1 MTQILVVDDELSLA
15 QTVSYTLRREGYDV
29 ITAEDGPTALA
40 AAKEHE
46 PDLVVLDL
54 MLPGIDGLEV
64 CRRLRRSSTVPVL
77 MLTAR
82 GEEIDRVIGLEVG
95 ADDYLPKPFSM
106 RELLARIRALLRR
119 YDIIREQVAEQRATG
134 ADVLKVGSLTIDV
147 DAHRATRNG
156 EELPL
161 TPKEFALL
169 TTLVRN
175 KGIVLT
181 PRRLLELVWGYS
193 DSETRTVTVHI
204 RTLRAKIEDDP
215 SEPTLIETVRGV
227 GYRYRA

>member
-1 MTQILVVDDELSLA
+1 MVDDEVSLA
-15 QTVSYTLRREGYDV
+15 QTIAYTLRKEGYEV
-29 ITAEDGPTALA
+29 ISAEDGRSALA
-40 AAKEHE
+40 AAREHE
-46 PDLVVLDL
+46 PDVVVLDL

-64 CRRLRRSSTVPVL
+64 CRRLRGSSSVPIL

-119 YDIIREQVAEQRATG
+119 YDIIRETLTEHRPD
-134 ADVLKVGSLTIDV
+134 ADVLEVGDLTIDV
-147 DAHRATRNG
+147 DAHRASRNG
-156 EELPL
+156 RELPL

-181 PRRLLELVWGYS
+181 PRRLLELVWGYT

-215 SEPTLIETVRGV
+215 SEPTLIETVRGI
-227 GYRYRA
+227 GYRYQR